1 MNILEQLTK
10 DHENIATLL
19 DILEDQLERIREME
33 KADYDLVRDIMHY
46 MTTYPDSFHHPME
59 DLVIEKLIERDPS
72 YREAALS
79 LVKDHTELARK
90 SNAFLE
96 MLLKVIDGEI
106 VLRKDI
112 VARGIDYI
120 QFLRSHMHQED
131 EQLFPRAKAALS
143 DQDWKHISETIE
155 DRRDPI
161 FGEIVEAQYR
171 SIYEFISLQSE
182 S

>member
-1 MNILEQLTK
+1 MNVLEQLTK

-19 DILEDQLERIREME
+19 DILEDQLERVQEME
-33 KADYDLVRDIMHY
+33 NADYDLVRDIMHY

-72 YREAALS
+72 YRQFALS
-79 LVKDHTELARK
+79 LVKDHAELARK

-106 VLRKDI
+106 VLRTDI
-112 VARGIDYI
+112 VARGADYI
-120 QFLRSHMHQED
+120 KFLRSHMRQED
-131 EQLFPRAKAALS
+131 EQLFPRAKAELS
-143 DQDWKHISETIE
+143 ERDWKHISDKIE
-155 DRRDPI
+155 QRRDPV

-171 SIYEFISLQSE
+171 SIYDFISLQSE